1 MKERDFDATD
11 LTISLELEDGTE
23 MECDV
28 LVRFPIDG
36 QQYIALAPCDDE
48 NFDNIYLYRFAED
61 KDGEPVLTNIESDEE
76 YETVADR
83 FDEIL
88 DEIEWEQAQED

>member
-61 KDGEPVLTNIESDEE
+61 EDGEPVLTNIESDEE

>member
-11 LTISLELEDGTE
+11 LTISLELEDGAE

-48 NFDNIYLYRFAED
+48 DFDNIYLYRFAED